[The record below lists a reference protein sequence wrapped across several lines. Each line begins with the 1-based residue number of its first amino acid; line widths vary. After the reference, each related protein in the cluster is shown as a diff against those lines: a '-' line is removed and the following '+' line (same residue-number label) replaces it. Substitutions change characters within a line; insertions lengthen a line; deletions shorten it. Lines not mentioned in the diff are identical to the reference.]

1 MGFFFIKL
9 MRILQFTFYLY
20 SKLLKT
26 ASMSISNI
34 LDYIHEL
41 PKQSKLALQNNIS
54 EVSFPK
60 GHILLKANKI
70 EPNIYFI
77 KKGLVRA
84 FIERDNEVTFWFG
97 KEGETIISMKSYVE
111 DKPGYESIE
120 LLEDCELYELKTDN
134 LRKLF
139 SEDVHIANWGRK
151 FAEKELIKTE
161 ERLISKQ
168 FKNASERYLE
178 LMKDHPELIQ
188 RVQLGHIASYL
199 GITQV
204 SLSRIRAELK

>member
-1 MGFFFIKL
+1 MDI
-9 MRILQFTFYLY
+9 
-20 SKLLKT
+20 
-26 ASMSISNI
+26 AHI
-34 LDYIHEL
+34 LDHIYKL
-41 PKQSKLALQNNIS
+41 PEHSKLALENNVR
-54 EVSFPK
+54 EMAFPK

-70 EPNIYFI
+70 ESNIYFI
-77 KKGLVRA
+77 KIGLVRA

-97 KEGETIISMKSYVE
+97 KEGETVISMKSYVE
-111 DKPGYESIE
+111 EKPGYETIE
-120 LLEDCELYELKTDN
+120 LLEDCELYELKTEN

-139 SEDVHIANWGRK
+139 KEDVHIANWGRK

-178 LMKDHPELIQ
+178 LMKDHPELLQ